1 MLTRMDSYRSMTPAR
16 HDGPHPGTFRR
27 RALETS
33 YWMLAA
39 VFLAAYCG
47 AQIYGDREQRRA
59 FSMSFTSRAP
69 VRVESDVVLEPRCC
83 TPSDAPAPVE
93 IDAAL

>member
-1 MLTRMDSYRSMTPAR
+1 MLARMDSDRSTTPVR
-16 HDGPHPGTFRR
+16 HDGAHPGAFRR

-33 YWMLAA
+33 YWLLAA

-59 FSMSFTSRAP
+59 FSMLFTSREP
-69 VRVESDVVLEPRCC
+69 VRVESDVALEPA
-83 TPSDAPAPVE
+83 TG
-93 IDAAL
+93 ALTNRP

>member
-1 MLTRMDSYRSMTPAR
+1 MDFDRSMTPVR
-16 HDGPHPGTFRR
+16 RDGPHPSRFRR
-27 RALETS
+27 RALDTS
-33 YWMLAA
+33 YWVLAA
-39 VFLAAYCG
+39 VFLAVYCG

-59 FSMSFTSRAP
+59 FSMFFTSREP
-69 VRVESDVVLEPRCC
+69 VRVESDVALEPRCC